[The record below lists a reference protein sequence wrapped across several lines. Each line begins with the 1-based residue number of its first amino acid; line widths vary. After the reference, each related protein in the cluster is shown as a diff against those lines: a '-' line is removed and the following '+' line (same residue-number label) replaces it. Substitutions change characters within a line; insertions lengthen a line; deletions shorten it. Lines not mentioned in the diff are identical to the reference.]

1 MATPTVTNTT
11 TSNLISNVDSGY
23 LTNLIVS
30 GTSSTSYEFI
40 GGTDVT
46 TTLGDTNSYITTGY
60 NFINYNTNTPFGGF
74 GKDGEIRIDPDTG
87 ECKFYI
93 ASKYKWVD
101 CEILETK
108 NSTDKDGKKITIFSI
123 SFDISV
129 SDIKQMRENRKVF
142 VEKYKPVIIGGI
154 SSSINLTYTYAP
166 NSILTTTPSTYI
178 NLGGT
183 NNLTVGTNGSVN
195 LGTNGRIVY
204 DSNTN
209 NIKMHYNTI

>member
-123 SFDISV
+123 STFLLRKRFADISLSQIGMTLGRKKCVDGIRVEIFYSVFQNTLFPKILLQKSQLVKFSLFV
-129 SDIKQMRENRKVF
+129 S
-142 VEKYKPVIIGGI
+142 Y
-154 SSSINLTYTYAP
+154 
-166 NSILTTTPSTYI
+166 
-178 NLGGT
+178 
-183 NNLTVGTNGSVN
+183 
-195 LGTNGRIVY
+195 
-204 DSNTN
+204 
-209 NIKMHYNTI
+209 

>member
-1 MATPTVTNTT
+1 MATPTVTNTI
-11 TSNLISNVDSGY
+11 TSNPPSNVDSGY

-30 GTSSTSYEFI
+30 GTSSTSYQFI
-40 GGTDVT
+40 GGTDVA
-46 TTLGDTNSYITTGY
+46 TTLGDTNSYIATTGY
-60 NFINYNTNTPFGGF
+60 NFTNYNTPFGGF

-108 NSTDKDGKKITIFSI
+108 KSTDKDGKKITIFSI

-142 VEKYKPVIIGGI
+142 VEKYKPVILELA
-154 SSSINLTYTYAP
+154 SSINLTYTYAP
-166 NSILTTTPSTYI
+166 NSTLITIPSTYF

-183 NNLTVGTNGSVN
+183 NNLTVDTNGSIN
-195 LGTNGRIVY
+195 LGTNSITT
-204 DSNTN
+204 NNITTN